1 MTWLGFGR
9 HIRQT
14 RRDAYMENDRLI
26 NARNLAGVKLITTGS
41 GAEGLTSFYK
51 SDWDSMFVK
60 GDVMC
65 LEDGLP
71 GDMLPRQT
79 TLFTLNTGSCYH
91 VTKATWYSVLPQSA
105 RCPV

>member
-14 RRDAYMENDRLI
+14 RRDAFMENDRLI
-26 NARNLAGVKLITTGS
+26 KARNLAGVKLITTGS
-41 GAEGLTSFYK
+41 KAEGLTSFYE
-51 SDWDSMFVK
+51 SDTDKMFVK

-71 GDMLPRQT
+71 GDLLPRQT

-91 VTKATWYSVLPQSA
+91 GHCGLLLKRRGTA